1 MKYFTGIVCAGI
13 LFLSSCVSDKA
24 KDVKPEIPVAAKPA
38 AGVFITNEGNF
49 TWGNASVSYY
59 NFSNQ
64 QVTEDAFKAANNRQ
78 LGDVC
83 QSMSIINGKAY
94 IVVNNSFKIEVV
106 TPDSLK
112 SIGVIS
118 GLGSPRYILAVNDT
132 KAYVTDYKRNAV
144 YVVDLSTNN
153 VIKEIPCKGWTE
165 ELVMA
170 GNKVF
175 ITNIRKQYLYVVNP
189 VSDIIEDSIKIGLN
203 AYSIKTDK
211 YDKVWVL
218 AGKNGSVAATLH
230 RINPVNNSIEQTLS
244 FKTSDNP
251 GSLQINGT
259 KDTLYYLNK
268 GVCRFPV
275 SEASL
280 PVTTLVSQG
289 NMLFYGLGID
299 PVSGVIYVSDAID
312 YVQQGI
318 VYRYHPSGTLLNSF
332 KVGATPGS
340 FCFY

>member
-1 MKYFTGIVCAGI
+1 MKNITGFVCAGI
-13 LFLSSCVSDKA
+13 FLLSACVSDKA

-38 AGVFITNEGNF
+38 AGVYITNEGNF

-59 NFSNQ
+59 NFSDQ
-64 QVTEDAFKAANNRQ
+64 QVTEDAFKAVNNRQ

-112 SIGVIS
+112 SVGVIS
-118 GLGSPRYILAVNDT
+118 GLSSPRYILAVGEN
-132 KAYVTDYKRNAV
+132 KAYVTDYKRNAI

-165 ELVMA
+165 ELVLA
-170 GNKVF
+170 ANKVF
-175 ITNIRKQYLYVVNP
+175 VTNVRKQYLYIVNP
-189 VSDIIEDSIKIGLN
+189 ASDIIEDSIKIGLN

-211 YDKVWVL
+211 NNKVWVL
-218 AGKNGSVAATLH
+218 AGKNGSVAAKLH
-230 RINPVNNSIEQTLS
+230 KINPITNAIEQSYS
-244 FKTSDNP
+244 FNASDNP
-251 GSLQINGT
+251 GSLEINGT

-268 GVCRFPV
+268 GVCQLSISDV
-275 SEASL
+275 SL
-280 PVTTLVSQG
+280 PNAVLIPQG

-299 PVSGVIYVSDAID
+299 PASGVIYVSNAID

-318 VYRYHPSGTLLNSF
+318 VYRHLSNGTLLNSF
-332 KVGATPGS
+332 KVGTTPGD

>member
-1 MKYFTGIVCAGI
+1 M
-13 LFLSSCVSDKA
+13 
-24 KDVKPEIPVAAKPA
+24 PVAAKPA
-38 AGVFITNEGNF
+38 SGVYITNEGNF

-59 NFSNQ
+59 NFSDQ
-64 QVTEDAFKAANNRQ
+64 LVTEDAFKAANNRQ

-112 SIGVIS
+112 SVGVIS
-118 GLGSPRYILAVNDT
+118 GLSSPRYILAVNET

-144 YVVDLSTNN
+144 YVVDLSTNH
-153 VIKEIPCKGWTE
+153 VIKEIPCRGWTE

-175 ITNIRKQYLYVVNP
+175 ITNVRKQYLYVINP
-189 VSDIIEDSIKIGLN
+189 VSDIIEDSIKIGMN
-203 AYSIKTDK
+203 AYSVKTDK
-211 YDKVWVL
+211 DNKVWVL
-218 AGKNGSVAATLH
+218 AGRNGSVAATLH
-230 RINPVNNSIEQTLS
+230 RINPVNNVIEQTLS
-244 FKTSDNP
+244 FNASDNP
-251 GSLQINGT
+251 SSLKINGT

-268 GVCRFPV
+268 GVCQLPI
-275 SEASL
+275 SETSL
-280 PVTTLVSQG
+280 HAITLIPQG

-299 PVSGVIYVSDAID
+299 PASGVIFVSDAID
-312 YVQQGI
+312 YVQPGI
-318 VYRYHPSGTLLNSF
+318 VYRYQPNGTLLNSF
-332 KVGATPGS
+332 KVGTTPGD

>member
-1 MKYFTGIVCAGI
+1 MKYITGFVCAGF

-24 KDVKPEIPVAAKPA
+24 KDVKPEIPVAAKPS
-38 AGVFITNEGNF
+38 AGVYITNEGNF

-59 NFSNQ
+59 SFSDQ
-64 QVTEDAFKAANNRQ
+64 QVTEDAFKAGNNRQ

-112 SIGVIS
+112 SVGVIS
-118 GLGSPRYILAVNDT
+118 GLSSPRYILEVNDN
-132 KAYVTDYKRNAV
+132 KAYVTDYKRNAIS
-144 YVVDLSTNN
+144 VVDLSTNN
-153 VIKEIPCKGWTE
+153 VIKEILCKGWTE
-165 ELVMA
+165 ELVLA

-175 ITNIRKQYLYVVNP
+175 VTNIRKHYLYVVNP

-211 YDKVWVL
+211 NNKVWVL
-218 AGKNGSVAATLH
+218 AGRNGSVAATLH
-230 RINPVNNSIEQTLS
+230 RINPVNNTIEQTLS
-244 FKTSDNP
+244 FNTSDNP
-251 GSLQINGT
+251 GSLEINGT

-268 GVCRFPV
+268 GVCQF
-275 SEASL
+275 SISGASL
-280 PVTTLVSQG
+280 PGAVLVPQG

-299 PVSGVIYVSDAID
+299 PTSGVIYVSDAID
-312 YVQQGI
+312 YVQQGM
-318 VYRYHPSGTLLNSF
+318 VYRYLPNGNLLNSF
-332 KVGATPGS
+332 KAGTTPGD